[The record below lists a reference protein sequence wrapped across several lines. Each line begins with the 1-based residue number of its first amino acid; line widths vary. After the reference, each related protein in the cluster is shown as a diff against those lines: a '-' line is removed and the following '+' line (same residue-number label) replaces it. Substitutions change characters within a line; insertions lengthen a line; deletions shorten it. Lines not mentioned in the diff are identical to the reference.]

1 MKRVKPLP
9 CSLPLFALRLLSLP
23 PSPSSLGCLSHSRGA
38 RSCCQKVAARD
49 CLALTDGRGP
59 HEPSFSWASQ
69 GHVIAHSARVAP
81 ESRLLERFVPVVFS
95 VASSAR
101 SGPCS
106 LARSIDLERCRTSCV
121 SYCAV
126 SGFEFPRRPS
136 TRCVGLFDLD
146 NRESRSVPSPRSA
159 RLSLEHRWVFRRRQA
174 LALN

>member
-59 HEPSFSWASQ
+59 HEPSFLVSFS
-69 GHVIAHSARVAP
+69 GPRHRTLRR

-101 SGPCS
+101 SGP
-106 LARSIDLERCRTSCV
+106 
-121 SYCAV
+121 
-126 SGFEFPRRPS
+126 
-136 TRCVGLFDLD
+136 
-146 NRESRSVPSPRSA
+146 
-159 RLSLEHRWVFRRRQA
+159 
-174 LALN
+174 